1 MSRTTGLTACAIS
14 HLLIDGKIE
23 QNGVICPEIIGQNDE
38 NFEFV
43 KEYLKERDI
52 EIKITR
58 TSSNT
63 LQLQLR
69 QLTLQY

>member
-23 QNGVICPEIIGQNDE
+23 QNGIICPEVIGQNDD

-43 KEYLKERDI
+43 KKYLKERDI
-52 EIKITR
+52 EIK
-58 TSSNT
+58 NN
-63 LQLQLR
+63 
-69 QLTLQY
+69 